1 MRSIETSGKTVEDA
15 VKAGL
20 AELKCDSSDVAIN
33 VLEMGSPGLFGMFG
47 KLARVRLTVKEVV
60 DDYDFDMPV
69 MTLEAQKP
77 YAEKKPPEKKP
88 DRPQEKT
95 AQERKPE
102 AAPVKREE
110 GRKSPERKA
119 EPNPAPDKPEQK
131 PSGDTQAPV
140 IKSVADFKASR
151 REPREPRE
159 PKEPR
164 EQPREQPR
172 VQPRVQRE
180 PRVQQESR
188 IQREPREPRQPYHR
202 SENAP
207 RDLQMPTPMEE
218 LPPLDHETLG
228 EAGKRAYE
236 FLSNVTKLMGVDV
249 EIRMKED
256 EGHLFVQMTGDT
268 LGVLIG
274 RRGETLDAMQYLTSL
289 QVNKGRDEYT
299 RVSLDSEHYRAKR
312 EDALNKLAA
321 RMASRARKTGHRVAL
336 EPMNPYE
343 RRVLHSAL
351 QDNPYVTTH
360 SEGEEPYRRVIITLK

>member
-20 AELKCDSSDVAIN
+20 AELKCDSADVAID

-47 KLARVRLTVKEVV
+47 KLARVRLTLKEVV
-60 DDYDFDMPV
+60 DDFDLDLPA

-77 YAEKKPPEKKP
+77 RAEKKPEKPAQEPKVEAKPVPEAVKAPKAETEKPEK
-88 DRPQEKT
+88 
-95 AQERKPE
+95 
-102 AAPVKREE
+102 AAFA
-110 GRKSPERKA
+110 G
-119 EPNPAPDKPEQK
+119 N
-131 PSGDTQAPV
+131 QAPV
-140 IKSVADFKASR
+140 IKSVAEFKASR
-151 REPREPRE
+151 GERQEPREQKQPREPRAPREQQESHE
-159 PKEPR
+159 PMQSREPRAPREPMQPRGPRAPREPMQPRESREHREPRRRQESEPR
-164 EQPREQPR
+164 E
-172 VQPRVQRE
+172 
-180 PRVQQESR
+180 
-188 IQREPREPRQPYHR
+188 
-202 SENAP
+202 A
-207 RDLQMPTPMEE
+207 MPSMLAEE
-218 LPPLDHETLG
+218 LPPLDLNALG
-228 EAGKRAYE
+228 ESGKRAYE

-249 EIRMKED
+249 EIRIKEE
-256 EGHLFVQMTGDT
+256 EGHLFSQMTGDA

-274 RRGETLDAMQYLTSL
+274 RRGETLDALQYLTSL

-312 EDALNKLAA
+312 EDALRKLAA
-321 RMASRARKTGHRVAL
+321 RMAARARKTGHRVAL

>member
-20 AELKCDSSDVAIN
+20 AELKCDSADVAID

-47 KLARVRLTVKEVV
+47 KLARVRLTLKEVV
-60 DDYDFDMPV
+60 DDFDLDLPA

-77 YAEKKPPEKKP
+77 RAEKKPEKPAQEPKVEAKPVPEAVKAPKAETEKPEK
-88 DRPQEKT
+88 
-95 AQERKPE
+95 
-102 AAPVKREE
+102 AAFA
-110 GRKSPERKA
+110 G
-119 EPNPAPDKPEQK
+119 N
-131 PSGDTQAPV
+131 QAPV
-140 IKSVADFKASR
+140 IKSVAEFKASR
-151 REPREPRE
+151 GERQEPREQKQPREPRAPRE
-159 PKEPR
+159 PMQPRGPRAPREPMQPRESREHREPRRRQESEPR
-164 EQPREQPR
+164 E
-172 VQPRVQRE
+172 
-180 PRVQQESR
+180 
-188 IQREPREPRQPYHR
+188 
-202 SENAP
+202 A
-207 RDLQMPTPMEE
+207 MPSMLAEE
-218 LPPLDHETLG
+218 LPPLDLNALG
-228 EAGKRAYE
+228 ESGKRAYE

-249 EIRMKED
+249 EIRIKEE
-256 EGHLFVQMTGDT
+256 EGHLFSQMTGDA

-274 RRGETLDAMQYLTSL
+274 RRGETLDALQYLTSL

-312 EDALNKLAA
+312 EDALRKLAA
-321 RMASRARKTGHRVAL
+321 RMAARARKTGHRVAL